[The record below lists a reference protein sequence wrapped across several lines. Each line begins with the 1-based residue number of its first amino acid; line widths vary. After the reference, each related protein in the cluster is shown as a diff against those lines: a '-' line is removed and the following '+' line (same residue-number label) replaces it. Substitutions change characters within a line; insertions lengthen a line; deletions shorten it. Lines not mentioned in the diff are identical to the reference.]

1 MRRFRGASGAV
12 LGTWINALTAGGVLL
27 GTMWGRRP
35 GSPVSS
41 AHQSRLRWLS
51 AGLALVIG
59 GSGIARAMP
68 HKASGAFQ
76 WLAVAF
82 LGLIL
87 GNLTGRILGLQ
98 RRLDTWARSLS
109 LGPRQGAEVDT
120 TIRDTSTLGL
130 LLALSPLLIPASI
143 QEGLEGRWLGLA
155 LKSVLDGAALWS
167 WHGSLSPGNRSLSPG
182 RIARLLGPAVVWQ
195 AIWTAGPAAAA
206 GWLRFH
212 GLSDPLMLASN
223 LLILCCTPA
232 LAGIPRTP
240 QANLLPTLLWI
251 PILAPWLRG

>member
-1 MRRFRGASGAV
+1 M
-12 LGTWINALTAGGVLL
+12 LGTWINAVTAGGVLL
-27 GTMWGRRP
+27 GAVWGRRP
-35 GSPVSS
+35 SPPVSA

-51 AGLALVIG
+51 AGLALFIG
-59 GSGIARAMP
+59 GGGIARTMP

-76 WLAVAF
+76 WLVVA
-82 LGLIL
+82 LVGLVL
-87 GNLTGRILGLQ
+87 GNATGRALGLQ
-98 RRLDTWARSLS
+98 RRLDAWARSLS
-109 LGPRQGAEVDT
+109 LRPRQGTEVHA
-120 TIRDTSTLGL
+120 TIARDTSTLGL
-130 LLALSPLLIPASI
+130 LLALNPLLIPASV

-182 RIARLLGPAVVWQ
+182 RIARLLGPAVLWQ
-195 AIWTAGPAAAA
+195 AIWTAGPAAAT
-206 GWLRFH
+206 GWLRSH

-223 LLILCCTPA
+223 LLILCSAPA

-251 PILAPWLRG
+251 PILALGLRG